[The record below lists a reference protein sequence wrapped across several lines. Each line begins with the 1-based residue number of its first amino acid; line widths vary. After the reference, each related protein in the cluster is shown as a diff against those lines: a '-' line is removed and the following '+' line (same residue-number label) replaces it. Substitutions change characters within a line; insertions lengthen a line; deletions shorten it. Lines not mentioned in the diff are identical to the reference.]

1 MLPALTL
8 SVLLSEYTRITP
20 PGRLPPVGVGL
31 VAVSFKKKKTQ
42 QNLERKQIFRKL
54 TLPYRQISNPFSMLS
69 LLGLCFSSSY
79 WMQMYNTEAAPAVT
93 T

>member
-31 VAVSFKKKKTQ
+31 VAAKTKNKTQ
-42 QNLERKQIFRKL
+42 
-54 TLPYRQISNPFSMLS
+54 S
-69 LLGLCFSSSY
+69 
-79 WMQMYNTEAAPAVT
+79 
-93 T
+93 